1 MSPTLDL
8 LRATSWAAEKLL
20 KARGNFRTI
29 LWSVEYSDGTREQIE
44 TECDAPLEATD
55 GEVLDVLANEMAED
69 FRRDGVVRFAC
80 AFAATAH
87 TIVTTLYRDPRR
99 LQCDVVAIEAHDFET
114 HLRAHREIIRSRGRV
129 PVLGAL
135 SAIESAHDSRYARLL
150 TCVTA

>member
-55 GEVLDVLANEMAED
+55 GEVLDVLANEMGAD
-69 FRRDGVVRFAC
+69 FRRDGVVRFAV
-80 AFAATAH
+80 AYAATAH
-87 TIVTTLYRDPRR
+87 IFITTLARDPRR

-114 HLRAHREIIRSRGRV
+114 HLRAHREIIRSPGRV

-135 SAIESAHDSRYARLL
+135 SPIESAHDSRYARLL
-150 TCVTA
+150 ACVTA